1 MHTLAIRFL
10 SVMSEGT
17 YRDTVFVFSE
27 GAACGHISAV
37 CTSIGMNNEV
47 MTGVRMAASAYPKNL
62 VDVVMVIGV

>member
-1 MHTLAIRFL
+1 
-10 SVMSEGT
+10 MSEGT
-17 YRDTVFVFSE
+17 YRDTVFV
-27 GAACGHISAV
+27 GVACGHISAV

>member
-17 YRDTVFVFSE
+17 YRDTVFV
-27 GAACGHISAV
+27 GVACGHISAV